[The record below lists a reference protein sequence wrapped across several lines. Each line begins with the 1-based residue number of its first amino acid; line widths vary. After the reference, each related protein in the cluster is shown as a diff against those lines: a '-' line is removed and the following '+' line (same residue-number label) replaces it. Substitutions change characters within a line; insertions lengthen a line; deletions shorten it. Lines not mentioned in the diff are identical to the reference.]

1 MNKRVL
7 HWESRIGRRLRLRD
21 LHILFAVAQY
31 GSMAKAA
38 KHLGISQPSISE
50 AIADLENTVGVR
62 LLDRSPQ
69 GASTTIYGEAL
80 LRRGRA
86 AFDEMRQGIR
96 DIEFLADPT
105 VGELRIA
112 SPETLT
118 AGFLP
123 AVIERMSRK
132 YPGIVFHV
140 VQANTVTLEFRELRE
155 RSVDLALARLT
166 QPLASDDLHAETLF
180 NDQLYVVAG
189 ARHRLARRRKISG
202 AELAAERWI
211 AIPPDNVAGSF
222 AAEAF
227 RASGL
232 GLPRPTVVTF
242 SQNLRYHLLAGGR
255 YLTTLAGSTLQF
267 NAAYFS
273 LKVLPVKLNFP
284 SRPVVVVTLRN
295 RSPSPLAKIF
305 VEHAHAVA
313 KSMTVQ

>member
-1 MNKRVL
+1 VD
-7 HWESRIGRRLRLRD
+7 WESRIGRRLQLRD
-21 LHILFAVAQY
+21 LHILFAVVQC

-38 KHLGISQPSISE
+38 VQLGVAQPSVSE
-50 AIADLENTVGVR
+50 AIAGLEDTVGVR
-62 LLDRSPQ
+62 LLDRSPR
-69 GASTTIYGEAL
+69 GVTATVYGDAL
-80 LRRGRA
+80 LNRSRA
-86 AFDEMRQGIR
+86 AFDELRQGIR

-123 AVIERMSRK
+123 AVIEQMSQK
-132 YPGIVFHV
+132 HPGILFHV

-166 QPLASDDLHAETLF
+166 RPLAADDLDTETLF
-180 NDQLYVVAG
+180 DDKLFVVAG
-189 ARHRLARRRKISG
+189 AQHPLARRRKI
-202 AELAAERWI
+202 ALEELAAQPWI

-242 SQNLRYHLLAGGR
+242 SQNLRYHLLASGH
-255 YLTTLAGSTLQF
+255 YLTTLAGSSLRF
-267 NAAYFS
+267 NAEYFS
-273 LKVLPVKLNFP
+273 LKALPVDLAFP
-284 SRPVVVVTLRN
+284 PRPVVVVTLRN
-295 RSPSPLAKIF
+295 RTLSPTARLFIA
-305 VEHAHAVA
+305 HAHEVA
-313 KSMTVQ
+313 KAMLA

>member
-69 GASTTIYGEAL
+69 GASTTIYGDAL

-86 AFDEMRQGIR
+86 AFDELRQGIR

-155 RSVDLALARLT
+155 RTVDLALARLT
-166 QPLASDDLHAETLF
+166 QPLASDDLHAEKTGLRHLSM
-180 NDQLYVVAG
+180 DRCVPGTHPRRRRDVSAQGAEGGGKTPPRRVVCRDARRRFCAG
-189 ARHRLARRRKISG
+189 PHPAVEGLARRHDRSAVHRMG
-202 AELAAERWI
+202 A
-211 AIPPDNVAGSF
+211 G
-222 AAEAF
+222 F
-227 RASGL
+227 R
-232 GLPRPTVVTF
+232 
-242 SQNLRYHLLAGGR
+242 
-255 YLTTLAGSTLQF
+255 
-267 NAAYFS
+267 
-273 LKVLPVKLNFP
+273 
-284 SRPVVVVTLRN
+284 
-295 RSPSPLAKIF
+295 
-305 VEHAHAVA
+305 
-313 KSMTVQ
+313 